1 MSLSGNAAS
10 LLLASIEK
18 IGASVGTLVEG
29 KVHAL
34 RSAVRA
40 EVRRAVSAAMF
51 GMLAALLAFT
61 ALEFAAVTIL
71 IAAWD
76 THRVLAAGLIAAGF
90 LLLAIAALCAMRSHS
105 SNKPVARQR

>member
-1 MSLSGNAAS
+1 MSLSGNAAA

-18 IGASVGTLVEG
+18 IGASVGTVVED
-29 KVHAL
+29 KVHTL
-34 RSAVRA
+34 RRAVRA

-51 GMLAALLAFT
+51 GMLASLLAFT

-90 LLLAIAALCAMRSHS
+90 LVLAIAALCVMRSNS
-105 SNKPVARQR
+105 SNK